1 MFTGSTAEDSL
12 VATSWMAPGRVTIMA
27 DLGETFVSIDV
38 ETSGPTPGDFSLL
51 SIGACL
57 VDDDDDDGFYVELQ
71 PDSANVVASALA
83 ISGLDLATLAVEGAP
98 PGEAMASFETWVTNV
113 VPEGS
118 RPVFVGFNASFDWM
132 FVAEYFQR
140 HLGRNP
146 FGHAALDMKSFAMG
160 MTGSTWAETSM
171 RILSPRYL
179 DGHRL
184 THNALDD
191 ARDQARMFR
200 ALLDEAARHR

>member
-1 MFTGSTAEDSL
+1 
-12 VATSWMAPGRVTIMA
+12 MA
-27 DLGETFVSIDV
+27 DPGEAFVSIDV
-38 ETSGPTPGDFSLL
+38 ETAGPTPGEYSLL

-57 VDDDDDDGFYVELQ
+57 LDDPDRGFYVELQ
-71 PDSANVVASALA
+71 PDSAAFVESALA
-83 ISGLDLATLAVEGAP
+83 VSGFDLAQLAAEGTEPA
-98 PGEAMASFETWVTNV
+98 EAMRSFDAWLVDV
-113 VPEGS
+113 VPDGH
-118 RPVFVGFNASFDWM
+118 RPVFVGFNAGFDWM

-146 FGHAALDMKSFAMG
+146 FGHAALDVKSFAMG
-160 MTGSTWAETSM
+160 ATGSTWADTSM
-171 RILSPRYL
+171 RKLSPRYL

-191 ARDQARMFR
+191 ARDQARLFR